1 MVQTLK
7 AVFPCTGDRLRGKKK
22 KREKPQQKNEQ
33 ARQKDRSPVRRS
45 QLKRTRDWLS
55 LLSSRPASPVL
66 GYFGAENIR
75 GSGNTLTPSVRL
87 LALPHTLSTSPASHK
102 LGEHIPLSRVY
113 QS

>member
-1 MVQTLK
+1 MVQLLV
-7 AVFPCTGDRLRGKKK
+7 ASLACTGDRWRGKKK

-45 QLKRTRDWLS
+45 QLNRTRDRLS
-55 LLSSRPASPVL
+55 WLSSRPASPVL

-75 GSGNTLTPSVRL
+75 GSGNTLTPLVRP
-87 LALPHTLSTSPASHK
+87 LALPHTLSTSPASHE
-102 LGEHIPLSRVY
+102 LGEHTPFSRVC